1 MFPSAER
8 ETDSGMVTYR
18 VPSTEMSLGKA
29 FTLIEK
35 KREQLNIETYS
46 ISQPTLERVFIDT
59 VQRHEVKIPGT
70 PQLSRSSM
78 GGVDRAALDQLND
91 ASVTVSEAEAAA
103 EATAAAKSNAVS
115 LAVGACG
122 CTIPT
127 IRKIVLYSFIS
138 FIFWCA
144 LGVITGTMQL
154 FALGYA
160 SFVVTIVS
168 IFIWQCTCCQPI
180 SEDE

>member
-1 MFPSAER
+1 
-8 ETDSGMVTYR
+8 
-18 VPSTEMSLGKA
+18 MSLGKA
-29 FTLIEK
+29 FTFIEK

-91 ASVTVSEAEAAA
+91 ASATVSEAE
-103 EATAAAKSNAVS
+103 EAAAAKSNAVS

-127 IRKIVLYSFIS
+127 IRKTVLYSFIS
-138 FIFWCA
+138 FIFWCT
-144 LGVITGTMQL
+144 LSVITGTMQL

-160 SFVVTIVS
+160 SLVVTIVS